1 VTVLLCL
8 TACPDHDTARR
19 IAEALVAERL
29 AACVQLLPGATS
41 VYRWQGVVE
50 RASEV
55 LLLAK
60 TTRDRFDAL
69 SARIVAGHPHA
80 VPEIVAFDVAAGLP
94 AYLDWVARETAPGD
108 GT

>member
-8 TACPDHDTARR
+8 AACPDEDTARR

-29 AACVQLLPGATS
+29 AACVQLLPGVAS
-41 VYRWQGVVE
+41 VYRWQGAVE

-60 TTRDRFDAL
+60 TTRDRFEAL
-69 SARIVAGHPHA
+69 SARIVAAHPHA

-94 AYLDWVARETAPGD
+94 AYLDWVARETAPG
-108 GT
+108 GEA